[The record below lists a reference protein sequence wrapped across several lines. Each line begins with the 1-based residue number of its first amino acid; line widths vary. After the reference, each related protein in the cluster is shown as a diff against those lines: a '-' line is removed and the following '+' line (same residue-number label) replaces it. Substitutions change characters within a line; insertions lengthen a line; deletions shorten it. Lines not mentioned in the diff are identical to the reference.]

1 MIANDADIEFMGLD
15 SDVGMRIY
23 EATLRYVFTKALYE
37 IDASLIPSNSIL
49 LEFIGGSPFHD

>member
-23 EATLRYVFTKALYE
+23 EAHYVMYLQKRYMK
-37 IDASLIPSNSIL
+37 LIQQNKFVLVIRFQDLS
-49 LEFIGGSPFHD
+49 